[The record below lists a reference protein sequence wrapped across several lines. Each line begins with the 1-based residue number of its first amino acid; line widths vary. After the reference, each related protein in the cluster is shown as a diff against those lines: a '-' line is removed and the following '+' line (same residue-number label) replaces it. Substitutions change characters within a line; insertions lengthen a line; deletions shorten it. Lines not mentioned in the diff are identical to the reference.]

1 MTTYHTRFIIQYTQ
15 CRKIN
20 PVTKTEILKTY
31 QVVPMEMLGY
41 RATKQMTKL
50 SSYHGYQWCLPSLWV
65 LNKVCPLIQMRNF
78 GWFQVHPWRK
88 YHISSILIIFLLSM
102 VIQMSSIVIIPLLDM
117 KAQVLPA
124 LAPIRKCERTPLQC
138 CRRFREWRV
147 YLGRSCR
154 LDVPCSCFIFLFR

>member
-65 LNKVCPLIQMRNF
+65 LNKVCPLFKWEILDDFRFTHGGNTISPQF
-78 GWFQVHPWRK
+78 SSYFYWVWWSKCHPLSSYLCWIWRLK
-88 YHISSILIIFLLSM
+88 
-102 VIQMSSIVIIPLLDM
+102 
-117 KAQVLPA
+117 
-124 LAPIRKCERTPLQC
+124 
-138 CRRFREWRV
+138 
-147 YLGRSCR
+147 SCR
-154 LDVPCSCFIFLFR
+154 LWHRSESANGRPSSAAGALEIDVSIWVAAVV